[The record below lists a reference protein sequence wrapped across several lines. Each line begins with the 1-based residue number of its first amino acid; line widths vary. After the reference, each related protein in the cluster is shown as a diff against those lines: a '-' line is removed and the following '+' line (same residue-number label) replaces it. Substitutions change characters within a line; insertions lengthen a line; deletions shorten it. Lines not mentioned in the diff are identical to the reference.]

1 MTFEEAV
8 KQAVQHAKTQG
19 EQIEQYI
26 QTKQF
31 VNAIDGFSGYVDM
44 PACETILNP
53 TFTLNSLFFLLY
65 KRLRLTP
72 AVPVY
77 YRFSL

>member
-31 VNAIDGFSGYVDM
+31 VNAIKDFGGFEDM
-44 PACETILNP
+44 LAYETILN
-53 TFTLNSLFFLLY
+53 FTISKGLVKKLIEVGDNKLKINQLF
-65 KRLRLTP
+65 
-72 AVPVY
+72 A
-77 YRFSL
+77 